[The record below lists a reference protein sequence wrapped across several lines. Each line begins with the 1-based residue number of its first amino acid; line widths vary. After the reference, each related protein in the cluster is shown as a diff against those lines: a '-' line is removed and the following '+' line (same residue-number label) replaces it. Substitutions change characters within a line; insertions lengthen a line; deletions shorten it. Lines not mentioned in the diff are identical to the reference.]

1 MSPAS
6 ESVPAAGQRGPAEHV
21 IRAQIVEAARLHFRH
36 YGYGKTTVADLAK
49 AIGFSKAYVYKFFES
64 KQAIGEAIVVQ
75 VLDQISAAAEAEAA
89 KGRTAE
95 DKYRRFFRT
104 IVDSSA
110 DLLFNERRL
119 YDIAA
124 VGTVERWPPYLAYL
138 DALRAQLRTIILFGR
153 DSGEFERETPVDD
166 TCRAILQ
173 VMQPFVSP
181 AMLEYNLDR
190 VRDGPAE
197 VASLVLRSLAR

>member
-64 KQAIGEAIVVQ
+64 KQAIGEAIV
-75 VLDQISAAAEAEAA
+75 A

-153 DSGEFERETPVDD
+153 ESGEFERETPVDD